1 MKNKILLTA
10 GILLLTFVVLVATT
24 VRAQDLAKVSPAQ
37 AQVMLENDRVRVLKL
52 VYKPGEK
59 VPLHTHPAVVVIYM
73 TPCKSSFHSTDG
85 EAGEHE
91 LQAGTV
97 RWSPGTTHINENTG
111 TTVCEV
117 MLVEL
122 KK

>member
-1 MKNKILLTA
+1 MRKWTLFSSAILLIA
-10 GILLLTFVVLVATT
+10 FGAFAARSL
-24 VRAQDLAKVSPAQ
+24 RAQDLAKVSPAQ
-37 AQVMLENDRVRVLKL
+37 TQVMLDNDKVRVLKL

-59 VPLHTHPAVVVIYM
+59 VPLHSHPAVVVIYM
-73 TPCKSSFHSTDG
+73 TPCKSTFHSTDG

-91 LQAGTV
+91 LAAGTV
-97 RWSPGTTHINENTG
+97 RWSPGTTHVNENTG

-117 MLVEL
+117 MLIEL

>member
-1 MKNKILLTA
+1 MKNKTLFA
-10 GILLLTFVVLVATT
+10 SGILLLTFVVLIATT

-37 AQVMLENDRVRVLKL
+37 AQVMLDNDRVRVLKL

-59 VPLHTHPAVVVIYM
+59 VPLHSHPAVVVIYM

>member
-1 MKNKILLTA
+1 MKNKILLTN
-10 GILLLTFVVLVATT
+10 GILLLTFVILVSTS

-37 AQVMLENDRVRVLKL
+37 AQVMLDNDRVRVLKL

-59 VPLHTHPAVVVIYM
+59 VPLHSHPAVVVIYM

>member
-1 MKNKILLTA
+1 
-10 GILLLTFVVLVATT
+10 
-24 VRAQDLAKVSPAQ
+24 
-37 AQVMLENDRVRVLKL
+37 MLENDRVRVLKL

-73 TPCKSSFHSTDG
+73 TDCKSSFHSTDN

-91 LQAGTV
+91 LAAGTV
-97 RWSPGTTHINENTG
+97 RWSNGTTHVNENTG
-111 TTVCEV
+111 KTVCEV
-117 MLVEL
+117 MLIEL

>member
-1 MKNKILLTA
+1 MKKKMLLRS
-10 GILLLTFVVLVATT
+10 GFVFLALISFVAS
-24 VRAQDLAKVSPAQ
+24 VGSAQDLAKVSPEQ
-37 AQVMLENDRVRVLKL
+37 AKVMLENDRVRVLKL

-85 EAGEHE
+85 EAGDHD
-91 LQAGTV
+91 LAAGTV
-97 RWSPGTTHINENTG
+97 RWSPGTTHVNENTG
-111 TTVCEV
+111 NTVCEV

>member
-1 MKNKILLTA
+1 MRSAAMLRA
-10 GILLLTFVVLVATT
+10 GIVSMIFVVCAMTIM
-24 VRAQDLAKVSPAQ
+24 RAQDLAKVSPQQ
-37 AQVMLENDRVRVLKL
+37 ATVVLENDRVRVLRL

-73 TPCKSSFHSTDG
+73 TPCKSSFKSTDN
-85 EAGEHE
+85 ESGEHE
-91 LQAGTV
+91 LAAGTV
-97 RWSPGTTHINENTG
+97 RWSPGTTHVNENTG

>member
-1 MKNKILLTA
+1 MKKNMLLRS
-10 GILLLTFVVLVATT
+10 GFVFLALISFVAS
-24 VRAQDLAKVSPAQ
+24 VGRAQDLAKVSPQQ
-37 AQVMLENDRVRVLKL
+37 ATVMLENDRVRVLKL

-85 EAGEHE
+85 EAGDHD
-91 LQAGTV
+91 LAAGTV
-97 RWSPGTTHINENTG
+97 RWSPGTTHVNENTG
-111 TTVCEV
+111 NTVCEV

>member
-1 MKNKILLTA
+1 VKNKILLTN
-10 GILLLTFVVLVATT
+10 GILLLTFVILVSTS

-37 AQVMLENDRVRVLKL
+37 AQVMLDNDRVRVLKL

-59 VPLHTHPAVVVIYM
+59 VPLHSHPAVVVIYM